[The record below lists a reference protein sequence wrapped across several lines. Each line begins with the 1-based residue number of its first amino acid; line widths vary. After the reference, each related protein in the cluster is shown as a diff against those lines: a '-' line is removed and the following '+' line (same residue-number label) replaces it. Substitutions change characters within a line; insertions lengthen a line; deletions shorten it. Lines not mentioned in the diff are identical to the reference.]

1 MVRKSNSWI
10 TFIIRVWSKSY
21 SDWWSY
27 VALSYTTLSKFVA
40 KKPFQVWYQNEKQ
53 GAFPYRW
60 TNALPFASLTQPEK
74 KSYGLGLGL
83 GLRLDF
89 DERTSVKVTSH
100 ESRVMSQSRHP
111 YRIGRQTNDLSQI
124 ERDLA
129 FLDLIQTRRVRDE
142 RWEGIHFISFH
153 FIQRE
158 KGSTNSISRI
168 EREGHSE
175 DDQPA
180 L

>member
-74 KSYGLGLGL
+74 KAMD
-83 GLRLDF
+83 LDWGWGC
-89 DERTSVKVTSH
+89 DWTSTNERASKSQVTSH
-100 ESRVMSQSRHP
+100 ESCHRVVI
-111 YRIGRQTNDLSQI
+111 RIVSDDKPTTWVKSSETLPS
-124 ERDLA
+124 LTW
-129 FLDLIQTRRVRDE
+129 FRRGEWEMRDE
-142 RWEGIHFISFH
+142 RAFISFH
-153 FIQRE
+153 FISFRE
-158 KGSTNSISRI
+158 RKGVRTQSQ
-168 EREGHSE
+168 E
-175 DDQPA
+175 
-180 L
+180 

>member
-1 MVRKSNSWI
+1 MS
-10 TFIIRVWSKSY
+10 FIIRVWSKSY

-27 VALSYTTLSKFVA
+27 VGSTLSKFVA
-40 KKPFQVWYQNEKQ
+40 KKPFQIWYQNEKQ

-74 KSYGLGLGL
+74 KAMD
-83 GLRLDF
+83 LDL
-89 DERTSVKVTSH
+89 DWGWGCDWTSTNERASKSRVTSH
-100 ESRVMSQSRHP
+100 ESRVTSHESRHVTESSSVSYRTTNQRTESNRARP
-111 YRIGRQTNDLSQI
+111 Y
-124 ERDLA
+124 
-129 FLDLIQTRRVRDE
+129 LDLIQTRRVRDE